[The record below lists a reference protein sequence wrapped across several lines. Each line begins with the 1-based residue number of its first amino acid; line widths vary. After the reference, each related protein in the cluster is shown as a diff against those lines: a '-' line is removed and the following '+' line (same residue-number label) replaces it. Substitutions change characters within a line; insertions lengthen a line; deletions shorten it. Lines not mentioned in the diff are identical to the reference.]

1 MSAQGVR
8 NLQGQ
13 RRRKEKGGGK
23 RRQRCVLQKEL
34 PSTFTRVYFISV
46 ACASGVTSSYS
57 SSGSYAFVLPFL
69 SRRGRKLARR
79 VHTSTPKI
87 ICFIHATPTQAK
99 QQQLLMCKRKK
110 FNRLY
115 FNIFRFSLALPLF
128 SFYISLSLFV
138 QSFYFDFMTP
148 NVFES
153 SKKTEEKLAQFP
165 LLHMIVECSF
175 FPLLCCRH
183 LALCICKHIHGFY
196 RWRHLRT
203 KKESER
209 GREITVV
216 GKEFPPNVKSLEKML
231 EMVQPQRKLI

>member
-57 SSGSYAFVLPFL
+57 SSGSYAFVLPFR

-79 VHTSTPKI
+79 VHTHPRQKSYVLYMRPLPKRI
-87 ICFIHATPTQAK
+87 NNNFWCAK
-99 QQQLLMCKRKK
+99 EKSLIDFTLIFSASLSLFLSLL
-110 FNRLY
+110 
-115 FNIFRFSLALPLF
+115 P
-128 SFYISLSLFV
+128 ISLSLFV

-148 NVFES
+148 SVFES
-153 SKKTEEKLAQFP
+153 SKKTEKKLAQFP
-165 LLHMIVECSF
+165 LLHMIVECFF
-175 FPLLCCRH
+175 FPCC
-183 LALCICKHIHGFY
+183 AVA
-196 RWRHLRT
+196 T
-203 KKESER
+203 
-209 GREITVV
+209 
-216 GKEFPPNVKSLEKML
+216 
-231 EMVQPQRKLI
+231 